1 MAESRVSR
9 KFRVYQGLYEI
20 NNAFQNLDNSFE
32 TMVINELLEP
42 DSVGVWCNRLFELQA
57 EINTDLTGKL
67 HQRESREIRRLG
79 PIVEQWEESGIAG
92 ATARKMAKRKKS
104 TTRK

>member
-1 MAESRVSR
+1 MTESRVSR

-32 TMVINELLEP
+32 TMVTNELLEP

-67 HQRESREIRRLG
+67 HQRESKEIRRLG
-79 PIVEQWEESGIAG
+79 TIVEKWEESGIAE
-92 ATARKMAKRKKS
+92 ATARKVAKRKKS
-104 TTRK
+104 ARK

>member
-1 MAESRVSR
+1 MAESRVGG

-32 TMVINELLEP
+32 TMVTNELLDP

-67 HQRESREIRRLG
+67 HQRESKEIRRLG
-79 PIVEQWEESGIAG
+79 TIVEKWEESGIA
-92 ATARKMAKRKKS
+92 AVTARKMAKKKKS
-104 TTRK
+104 ARK